1 VRGNA
6 RKRHSAW
13 KTRRRFPIF
22 SRIAYY
28 NPKRPPT
35 VLDALDHVWK
45 LKGSVTSISFVDGDG
60 GKCDASG
67 AQIVDKFVACTV
79 RVSFPKSINTLF
91 YL

>member
-1 VRGNA
+1 
-6 RKRHSAW
+6 
-13 KTRRRFPIF
+13 
-22 SRIAYY
+22 
-28 NPKRPPT
+28 
-35 VLDALDHVWK
+35 LDALDHVWK

-79 RVSFPKSINTLF
+79 RVSFPKSVNTLF